1 MSEAIVNVTESYNT
15 YSQPQLAAIDLS
27 ISFIHQAIDALDIDN
42 SLLNNLLIIADFDTS
57 HAVASGHSFYEQC
70 LPNNSLSIGYSST
83 SIQCTYRLYEFFLK
97 NRSYEL
103 IPDGILI
110 LVIPCLNE
118 QGQSEELYNYTIP
131 SYIRSYNECVDEKLF
146 NQYSLQLIKVE
157 LHNSTINFYEQLQI
171 KQITLEE
178 FAQNRTEFMC
188 PWCESILKIAL
199 EMNKQRLKEEIN
211 QLLNQY

>member
-1 MSEAIVNVTESYNT
+1 MLQWCI
-15 YSQPQLAAIDLS
+15 P
-27 ISFIHQAIDALDIDN
+27 
-42 SLLNNLLIIADFDTS
+42 
-57 HAVASGHSFYEQC
+57 
-70 LPNNSLSIGYSST
+70 
-83 SIQCTYRLYEFFLK
+83 K

-110 LVIPCLNE
+110 LVIPYLNE
-118 QGQSEELYNYTIP
+118 QGQCGNQNAKNLLY
-131 SYIRSYNECVDEKLF
+131 KF
-146 NQYSLQLIKVE
+146 E

>member
-83 SIQCTYRLYEFFLK
+83 SIQCT
-97 NRSYEL
+97 
-103 IPDGILI
+103 
-110 LVIPCLNE
+110 
-118 QGQSEELYNYTIP
+118 
-131 SYIRSYNECVDEKLF
+131 
-146 NQYSLQLIKVE
+146 
-157 LHNSTINFYEQLQI
+157 INFYEQLQI

>member
-27 ISFIHQAIDALDIDN
+27 ISFIHQAIDALDINN
-42 SLLNNLLIIADFDTS
+42 SLLNNLLIIADF
-57 HAVASGHSFYEQC
+57 AVASGHSFYEQC

-83 SIQCTYRLYEFFLK
+83 SIHWLSKKNYATFQIIVLYEFFLK

-178 FAQNRTEFMC
+178 FA
-188 PWCESILKIAL
+188 
-199 EMNKQRLKEEIN
+199 
-211 QLLNQY
+211 